1 MLAMKPCK
9 DGSQSFS
16 MSRSI
21 QGFSIIELMT
31 ILAIAGV
38 LLSIG
43 IPSFISM
50 IQNYKLTTTTNALF
64 ASVNLAR
71 SEAIHRGVRV
81 DLTPVGDGSSWTQ
94 GWQVFVDGNN
104 NQRPDSGELVIF
116 THPAIDPDMRI
127 AASFTDSKVEY
138 VAFNGTGR
146 TQTNAN
152 SQTSQS
158 GNWRLD
164 IGTQSRKV
172 VINFLGRPRVCNPI
186 KEPATC

>member
-1 MLAMKPCK
+1 MLAMKSNV
-9 DGSQSFS
+9 DAQ
-16 MSRSI
+16 RLAI
-21 QGFSIIELMT
+21 HGFSVVELMA

-64 ASVNLAR
+64 SSVNLTR

-81 DLTPVGDGSSWTQ
+81 DLVPAGDGSSWTQ

-104 NQRPDSGELVIF
+104 NQRADSGELVIF
-116 THPAIDPDMRI
+116 THPSVDPDMRI
-127 AASFTDSKVEY
+127 TASFTDSKVEY

-164 IGTQSRKV
+164 IGTKSRKV
-172 VINFLGRPRVCNPI
+172 VINFLGRPRVCDPI
-186 KEPATC
+186 KEPVTC